1 MTGLVVRDTFTGWTV
16 FGQLVILALIQLGGL
31 GFMTF
36 ITLTV
41 HAARQTPRP
50 L

>member
-36 ITLTV
+36 ITLTSML
-41 HAARQTPRP
+41 ARQTPRP